1 MYMISSVCIHS
12 SLCILVMEGV
22 NKLPDYDILEDM
34 CILMESQEKGRGV
47 WLSLT
52 DQSSALSFESGK
64 YKMKNVS
71 HFIATRTIHKR

>member
-1 MYMISSVCIHS
+1 
-12 SLCILVMEGV
+12 MEGV

-52 DQSSALSFESGK
+52 DQSSASSFVSGK
-64 YKMKNVS
+64 YTMRNVS